1 MAPADAQ
8 KRTQSAGVAKLCYSL
23 CFFCLTQNHLADK
36 FGSHVPLEMFGLELS
51 LKWQSSLLKQK

>member
-1 MAPADAQ
+1 MVPADAQ
-8 KRTQSAGVAKLCYSL
+8 KRTLSAGVAKFSCSL
-23 CFFCLTQNHLADK
+23 RFFCLTKNHLADK